1 MNKYK
6 SNKQIANNS
15 IVNTILSNYINIWK
29 VYSHTLPKI
38 LYFDLIFRINI
49 VLLYINCIYSIGDRI
64 YFFGDR
70 VFTEFFSYHPFPKLL
85 IIRK

>member
-15 IVNTILSNYINIWK
+15 IVNTNLSNYINIWK

-38 LYFDLIFRINI
+38 FYFDLIFRINTAF
-49 VLLYINCIYSIGDRI
+49 YI
-64 YFFGDR
+64 
-70 VFTEFFSYHPFPKLL
+70 
-85 IIRK
+85 